1 MNQIVQSAVEITLP
15 TFTGQKFTSKA
26 QKLKSMLTRIL
37 SGLVKSL
44 KASRIDDSPTYE
56 IFIKENLLDKNLG
69 PEIARTLR

>member
-26 QKLKSMLTRIL
+26 QKLKLMLTRIF
-37 SGLVKSL
+37 SELVKSL
-44 KASRIDDSPTYE
+44 KTSRIDDSPTYH